1 MSWQDILEKGDEEDN
16 ISKIRLPFG
25 RKNKQNSNEEV
36 KSRFQQ
42 SIKYAQ
48 NFNDLINAMETLSR
62 NPSGEDIWNE
72 GGARNSLKDAIIIG
86 KAAISQEQVLPN
98 DRRQYLAMIRA
109 GYYDNALNDA
119 AEMEKLY
126 LTHVRDLRLSFS
138 RAFGIRDM
146 YKAFV
151 SADTKEIR
159 GVFDNTVQKRKAELQ
174 AKKQPQ
180 QATLDQFNTPPP
192 QQPQQP
198 QQPQEQRQTT
208 LGEFGKMDWF
218 ESLKAHCAT
227 EKSNPMDRVTTTTST
242 GQDEEAAKRTKD
254 DEKELLA
261 RILERNKK
269 ARES

>member
-1 MSWQDILEKGDEEDN
+1 MSWQDIVKEDN
-16 ISKIRLPFG
+16 ISKIRLAFG

-42 SIKYAQ
+42 SINNAKNMSDIVVAMEQFAQQPSAKDIWEESGEEIPLAGAIKYAKEAASSSQ
-48 NFNDLINAMETLSR
+48 QIKKPQSPAQQFLLQIRAAYRDDEL
-62 NPSGEDIWNE
+62 D
-72 GGARNSLKDAIIIG
+72 GGAKEQALLLEHIDSL
-86 KAAISQEQVLPN
+86 SQ
-98 DRRQYLAMIRA
+98 Y
-109 GYYDNALNDA
+109 
-119 AEMEKLY
+119 
-126 LTHVRDLRLSFS
+126 FS
-138 RAFGIRDM
+138 RAFGIRDKFM
-146 YKAFV
+146 EIV
-151 SADTKEIR
+151 SSNPKEINTL
-159 GVFDNTVQKRKAELQ
+159 FDKTVQERKAEMQ
-174 AKKQPQ
+174 AEKQPQ
-180 QATLDQFNTPPP
+180 QTTLDQFNTPPP
-192 QQPQQP
+192 QQPPQQP
-198 QQPQEQRQTT
+198 PQPQEQRQTT